1 MQLNDFIERPLVL
14 IPARGGSKGIPGKN
28 IKPLGGVPLVA
39 RTINAALEAFGCSAP
54 LCLSTDSEEIR
65 NVGMKYGAEAPFLRP
80 AELAA
85 DDTPTRDVI
94 LHALDFYAARGYDA
108 DCVVLLQPTSP
119 FRTAPQIVEAVSL
132 YRPDID
138 MVVSVS
144 PSTANPYYDIFETD
158 SEGLLRISKG
168 EGLFTRRQ
176 QAPQVWQY
184 NGAIYVIKADS
195 LRRMPMGAFRARLPY
210 VMDRLTS
217 LDIDTPLDW
226 EMAEAMIRSGSVK

>member
-1 MQLNDFIERPLVL
+1 M
-14 IPARGGSKGIPGKN
+14 
-28 IKPLGGVPLVA
+28 
-39 RTINAALEAFGCSAP
+39 
-54 LCLSTDSEEIR
+54 
-65 NVGMKYGAEAPFLRP
+65 
-80 AELAA
+80 
-85 DDTPTRDVI
+85 
-94 LHALDFYAARGYDA
+94 
-108 DCVVLLQPTSP
+108 
-119 FRTAPQIVEAVSL
+119 
-132 YRPDID
+132 
-138 MVVSVS
+138 
-144 PSTANPYYDIFETD
+144 
-158 SEGLLRISKG
+158 RISKG